1 MTGAPTR
8 CLVSHHLRL
17 VSHHLLRRAVCEPL
31 AQGFPESRL
40 RSPTAKDLALAGV
53 FLTCQPTCGTWQR
66 KGQIQKIKI
75 FGTLM
80 AGNR

>member
-31 AQGFPESRL
+31 AQGFPESDSFI

-53 FLTCQPTCGTWQR
+53 FL
-66 KGQIQKIKI
+66 
-75 FGTLM
+75 
-80 AGNR
+80 